1 MADNLGIKGPAD
13 QSKINIH
20 ETWELDY
27 WSKKFGVSKEKL
39 VQAVRAVGVSAAAV
53 KTYLGK

>member
-1 MADNLGIKGPAD
+1 MSDNLNIKGPAD

-20 ETWELDY
+20 ETWELGY
-27 WSKKFGVSKEKL
+27 WSEKFGVSKETL
-39 VQAVRAVGVSAAAV
+39 IQAVNAVGVSAAAV